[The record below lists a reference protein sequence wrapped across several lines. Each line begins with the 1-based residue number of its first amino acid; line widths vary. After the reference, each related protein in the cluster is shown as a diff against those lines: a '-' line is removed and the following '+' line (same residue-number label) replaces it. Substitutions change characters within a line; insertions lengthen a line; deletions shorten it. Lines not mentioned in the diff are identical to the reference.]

1 MKKKIMPVI
10 VVIVLILL
18 IIAGIVIVSLVQKY
32 TPSKERADLSDYY
45 HVTSDTDVAIVLNN
59 EVTDDTAALIDGHVY
74 LDFDF
79 VHDVI
84 NSRFYWDEN
93 ENVLLYTTSSDL
105 IAAQADAASYLVTK
119 NSVDYGRVIVKATS
133 DSAWIDIDFV
143 KQYSDFTYSYF
154 DTPSRIVV
162 TNVWGEIN
170 TASINKDTEIREKG
184 EIKSPI
190 LADISKNDTVTVLEE
205 DEKWTKVA
213 TADGVIGYV
222 RSKRISSVSAQTISS
237 EYIPETFSH
246 ISKDFTICMAWDQL
260 YDSSSNG
267 DIASQISNAK
277 GLNVVSPTWFFLKDN
292 KGNLSSIASSDYVN
306 YCHQHN
312 IEVWAMVDNF
322 NYADFNKTEDTT
334 YILTHT
340 SVRQNLVNQIVSM
353 AIQYNLDGVNIDFE
367 YLDGAAVGDGYIQFI
382 RELSLKCANNGIVLS
397 VDVLHPASYNAVYNL
412 SELADFA
419 DYVVM
424 MEYDEHYSGSKEPGS
439 VASINWV
446 REGVSTTLLDVP
458 SNQLILGM
466 PLYTRVWVKTPNTEA
481 SDTEIV
487 YDLSSSAYSSTA
499 SATLVE
505 SHNAEKVWLD
515 NCGQFYAEYEENG
528 SIYMIWMEDSSSTEE
543 RLRLMDEYSL
553 AGTSFWSLYWDTNDI
568 WDTVIK
574 YVN

>member
-18 IIAGIVIVSLVQKY
+18 IIAGIVIVSLIQKY

-45 HVTSDTDVAIVLNN
+45 NITSDADVAIVLNN
-59 EVTDDTAALIDGHVY
+59 EITDDDAAFIDGHVY
-74 LDFDF
+74 LDYHF
-79 VHDVI
+79 VHDAI

-105 IAAQADAASYLVTK
+105 ITAEADASSYLVTK
-119 NSVDYGRVIVKATS
+119 NSTDYGRVIVKATS

-154 DTPSRIVV
+154 DTPSRIVI
-162 TNVWGEIN
+162 TNIWGEIT
-170 TASINKDTEIREKG
+170 TAAINKNTEIREKG

-190 LADISKNDTVTVLEE
+190 LTDVSKNDTVTVLEQ
-205 DEKWTKVA
+205 DETWTKVA

-222 RSKRISSVSAQTISS
+222 RSKRLSSVSS
-237 EYIPETFSH
+237 ETVFSEFVPETFSH
-246 ISKDFTICMAWDQL
+246 ISKDFKICMAWDQL

-267 DIASQISNAK
+267 DIASQISNTK

-312 IEVWAMVDNF
+312 VEVWAMVDNF
-322 NYADFNKTEDTT
+322 NYADFNRTEDTT

-367 YLDGAAVGDGYIQFI
+367 YLDSAAVGDGYIQFI

-424 MEYDEHYSGSKEPGS
+424 MEYDEHYSGSEEPGS
-439 VASINWV
+439 VASIKWV
-446 REGVSTTLLDVP
+446 REGVSTTLSDVP

-466 PLYTRVWVKTPNTEA
+466 PLYTRVWVRTPNSDA
-481 SDTEIV
+481 SDTEVV
-487 YDLSSSAYSSTA
+487 YDFSSSAYSSTA

-505 SHNAEKVWLD
+505 GHNAEKVWLED
-515 NCGQFYAEYEENG
+515 CGQFYAEYEENG
-528 SIYMIWMEDSSSTEE
+528 STYMIWMEDSSSTEE
-543 RLRLMDEYSL
+543 RLRLMSEYSL
-553 AGTSFWSLYWDTNDI
+553 AGASFWSLYWDTNDI

>member
-59 EVTDDTAALIDGHVY
+59 EVTNDTAALIDGHVY

-105 IAAQADAASYLVTK
+105 ITAQADATSYLVTK

-154 DTPSRIVV
+154 DTPSRIVI
-162 TNVWGEIN
+162 TNIWGEIN
-170 TASINKDTEIREKG
+170 TASINKNTEIREKG
-184 EIKSPI
+184 GIKSPI
-190 LADISKNDTVTVLEE
+190 LADVSKNDTVTVLKE

-237 EYIPETFSH
+237 EYVPETFSH

-367 YLDGAAVGDGYIQFI
+367 YLDSAAVGDGYIQFI

-424 MEYDEHYSGSKEPGS
+424 MEYDEHYSGSEEPGS